1 MKIDVVYE
9 KADILRLITLDLR
22 NKGIKVKPGATPAY
36 KGALEVKLS
45 VEAEE
50 DAVPSPSTLTE
61 AVLPSLKEPAPAE
74 VDMGDVLKTSRNLA
88 KNPGKFEPGPRR
100 NLGPNESYEYPG
112 DKE

>member
-50 DAVPSPSTLTE
+50 DSVTPPSPP
-61 AVLPSLKEPAPAE
+61 VLPSSKETAPAE
-74 VDMGDVLKTSRNLA
+74 VDMGDVLNSSRNLA
-88 KNPGKFEPGPRR
+88 KQPGKFEPGPKR

-112 DKE
+112 DKA